1 MAETDQIAV
10 RDQALE
16 QLPRKAVAD
25 LETEIVLRADWA
37 QAALGLCRAARDA
50 KIGDLVGFV

>member
-1 MAETDQIAV
+1 VADQIAV

-25 LETEIVLRADWA
+25 PETEIVLRADWA
-37 QAALGLCRAARDA
+37 EEALGFCRAARGA